1 MFLVS
6 IFNVFI
12 VVTIIHAIEIGTI
25 FNVSL
30 IINSTNEIINKSSCH
45 ECLCILI
52 NSMGNNLILSLNCI
66 IENNN
71 TVICELFNSLTYE
84 NSSYYQMKNNSNS
97 IFYFRQLPSIE
108 QWENT
113 MTMMELTTEVP
124 IVTSIQSDTTESPT
138 TTDNFECVILHWNTT
153 PIVLATRGNGTN
165 QVQSPQSLFMV
176 NGSDVLYI
184 ADTSNHRILKWEVG
198 ATSGAIVAG
207 GQGPGNNNT
216 QLNRP
221 TAVYI
226 DKYENMFVA
235 DRQNL
240 RVQVFVNK
248 SIYGHK
254 IYGNGTTTTPN
265 NLYGGMF
272 GLSGDSIGNI
282 YIPDI
287 NYHRIL
293 KLAPNSTN
301 ATLVAGNG
309 TAGNSIYQLNTPTG
323 IYVDPYTGI
332 LYIANQNA
340 HCIVKWR
347 PGDISGTA
355 IAGVCGSPGTNET
368 LLYLPKGLIFDR
380 YGNMYVADGN
390 NVNNSRI
397 TMFCP
402 NSKIGIPIITIGLS
416 SPQNIVIDSNFSL
429 YVPDLNN
436 NRVLKYNLL

>member
-6 IFNVFI
+6 IFKVFI
-12 VVTIIHAIEIGTI
+12 VVTVIHGIEIGTI
-25 FNVSL
+25 LNVSL

-52 NSMGNNLILSLNCI
+52 NSMGNNLVLSLNCI

-71 TVICELFNSLTYE
+71 NNNKVICELFNSLSYD

-97 IFYFRQLPSIE
+97 IFYFRQLPSIK

-113 MTMMELTTEVP
+113 MTMMETTTED
-124 IVTSIQSDTTESPT
+124 INE
-138 TTDNFECVILHWNTT
+138 FFFFLLLGVILHWNTT

-165 QVQSPQSLFMV
+165 QVQAPQSLFMI
-176 NGSDVLYI
+176 NGSDILYI
-184 ADTSNHRILKWEVG
+184 ADTSNHRVLKWDVG
-198 ATSGAIVAG
+198 ATSGTIVAG
-207 GQGPGNNNT
+207 GQGPGYNST

-235 DRQNL
+235 DRQNF

-265 NLYGGMF
+265 NLHGGMF
-272 GLSGDSIGNI
+272 GLSGDFIGNI

-293 KLAPNSTN
+293 KLSPNSTN
-301 ATLVAGNG
+301 ATQVAGNG

-340 HCIVKWR
+340 HCIVKWI
-347 PGDISGTA
+347 PGDISGTV

-368 LLYLPKGLIFDR
+368 LLYLPKGLIFDK

-402 NSKIGIPIITIGLS
+402 ESKIGIPIITTGLS
-416 SPQNIVIDSNFSL
+416 SPQNVVIDSNFSL
-429 YVPDLNN
+429 YIPDLNN
-436 NRVLKYNLL
+436 NRVLKYNIL